1 MSTLLTIIRKGLRQ
15 HALSTAVT
23 SLCVALGTGL
33 VMAVFMISDQATRAF
48 TGGAAGFDG
57 VLGAR
62 GSQLQLV
69 LNAVFHL
76 EASPGNIPWSMYR
89 AMKEDPRVSLAIP
102 YAVGDNYKGYRIV
115 GTTEE
120 IFTKFQYRKGQSFQL
135 AEGNFFD
142 PGRREAVIGSVVAQR
157 LGLKVGDII
166 SPYHGLTYDPAMQH
180 GDEYLIVGVL
190 KPTNS
195 PSDRVIWIPIEG
207 IFRMEGHVLRGT
219 GKDYVPE
226 AGVEIPEEAKEV
238 SAVMLKFRNVS
249 AGLALSRMINM
260 QGNAATLAYPVDR
273 VILDLFDRIGWVTR
287 VLTFVAW
294 LTVGLASMAI
304 LAAITNT
311 INERRRE
318 FAILRSLGAR
328 RRLVLGAIVGEGAAT
343 AAIGAL
349 LAFPVYISVMAVA
362 AAIIREQTGVVL
374 EMFRGGEML
383 LMAPLVSIVLG
394 ALAGLPAALRA
405 YATDVATHL
414 SPTT

>member
-1 MSTLLTIIRKGLRQ
+1 MGTLLLVIRKGLRQ
-15 HALSTAVT
+15 HAFSTVIT

-33 VMAVFMISDQATRAF
+33 VMAVFMISAQSTRAF
-48 TGGAAGFDG
+48 QGGAAGFDA

-76 EASPGNIPWSMYR
+76 EASPGNIPWSLYQTV
-89 AMKEDPRVSLAIP
+89 AKDPRVKLAIP

-120 IFTKFQYRKGQSFQL
+120 IFTKFEYQEGQPFKL
-135 AEGNFFD
+135 ADGAFFD
-142 PGRREAVIGSVVAQR
+142 PGRREAVVGSTVAQK

-166 SPYHGLTYDPAMQH
+166 QPYHGLTYDPTHQH
-180 GDEYLIVGVL
+180 DEEYVITGILQ
-190 KPTNS
+190 PTNS

-219 GKDYVPE
+219 GETYVPE
-226 AGVEIPEEAKEV
+226 AGQEIPDEAKEV
-238 SAVMLKFRNVS
+238 SAVMIKFRS
-249 AGLALSRMINM
+249 ATMGKALSQTINN
-260 QGNAATLAYPVDR
+260 QGTAATLAWPVDN
-273 VILDLFDRIGWVTR
+273 VILDLFKRIGWVTE
-287 VLTFVAW
+287 VLRIVAW
-294 LTVGLASMAI
+294 LTVAMASMAI
-304 LAAITNT
+304 LAAVTNT

-343 AAIGAL
+343 AAIGAI
-349 LAFPVYISVMAVA
+349 LAFPVYFAIMGA
-362 AAIIREQTGVVL
+362 AAVIIKDQTGVVL
-374 EMFRGGEML
+374 DL
-383 LMAPLVSIVLG
+383 LNGHRILLYAPLVSVVLG

-405 YATDVATHL
+405 YRTDVSTHL